1 MGVGVLSRF
10 FKLFRRRKW
19 PVAPTN
25 IKERF
30 NLEGR
35 MGQGSMSRVF
45 RAYDRKL
52 ARTVCLKIL
61 DKVKTA
67 RFEDRFI
74 GLQRPNE
81 GMICTSLR
89 HRNIVQTYEWGLTR
103 EREQFLVM
111 ELIDGMGLNFHI
123 GTNHR
128 QLEGNR
134 INFLMQ
140 AAEGIAYIHDQGYIH
155 RDICPRNI
163 MITSQN
169 VVKIIDF
176 GLSIPNRPEFRRP
189 GNRTG
194 TANYMAPE
202 IIKRVTTD
210 HRVDLFALGV
220 TAFETFTG
228 NLPWEGAQSLETMR
242 SHLNNPGRDPLDFKP
257 DLDEKLAALL
267 RKAIE
272 RDPNHR
278 FQTAGEFR
286 DALRALPK
294 KDY

>member
-1 MGVGVLSRF
+1 VGAFAKFL
-10 FKLFRRRKW
+10 KLFSFRKRW
-19 PVAPTN
+19 LVPPTN

-67 RFEDRFI
+67 RFEERFV

-81 GMICTSLR
+81 GMICQALR
-89 HRNIVQTYEWGLTR
+89 HRNIVQTFEWGLTR
-103 EREQFLVM
+103 EREQFLAM
-111 ELIDGMGLNFHI
+111 ELIDGVGFNFLVQ
-123 GTNHR
+123 TNAR
-128 QLEGNR
+128 QLQGNR
-134 INFLMQ
+134 INFLIQ
-140 AAEGIAYIHDQGYIH
+140 VAEGIAYIHDQGYIH

-163 MITSQN
+163 MVTSQG

-202 IIKRVTTD
+202 LIKRVTTD

-220 TAFETFTG
+220 TAFETFTN

-242 SHLNNPGRDPLDFKP
+242 SHLNNPGRSPRDFNPNLD
-257 DLDEKLAALL
+257 DALVALL
-267 RKAIE
+267 VKAIE
-272 RDPNHR
+272 RDPKDR
-278 FQTAGEFR
+278 FQTAQEFR